1 MDIKAA
7 YELWLDSANED
18 EDLINELKGITGN
31 DEEIYERFYTE
42 LKFGTAGLRGV
53 IGAGTNRMNI
63 YTVRRATQGL
73 ANFLNKKYKNASVA
87 ISYDSRIKADL
98 FAKEAARVLAA
109 NGVKAYLSTEL
120 QPTPVV
126 SFAVRELKTQAGIM
140 VTASHN
146 PAKYN
151 GYKCYGS
158 DGCQMTDV
166 NANAVFQE
174 IESVDY
180 FNGDIK
186 LVDFEEGIKSG
197 LIEWISDD
205 LYETY
210 LDNVQAQSVN
220 PDICKGSGLK
230 VVYTPL
236 NGAGNK
242 LVRKILDRIGVEDV
256 VIVPEQEKPDGN
268 FTTCPYPNP
277 EIKEA
282 LDLGL
287 KLSEKEQPDLLLATD
302 PDSDRVGIAVKVEG
316 GYRLMTGNETG
327 IMLMNYILSSRKQ
340 NGTLPE
346 NPVAVKTIVTSK
358 LVEKVCEKYG
368 CELKNV
374 LTGFKYIGEQILL
387 LEQKH
392 EENRYVFGFE
402 ESYGY
407 LAGTYVRDK
416 DAVVASMLICE
427 MAAYYRTKG
436 KSLNDVMN
444 ELYEEFGYYIN
455 KTEAFE
461 FEGASG
467 MQKMA
472 NIMTSLRESHPT
484 EIAGFKVTNASD
496 YLNSVSKDLVAG
508 TQETIDLPK
517 SNVLAYALE
526 GGRAAIVRPSGTEPK
541 IKVYI
546 TAVGKTED
554 DAKAIADNMTKSV
567 VSTLGIE

>member
-1 MDIKAA
+1 MNIEAA
-7 YELWLDSANED
+7 YELWLGNAKED

-63 YTVRRATQGL
+63 YTVRCATQGL

-109 NGVKAYLSTEL
+109 NGVKAYLSKEL

-166 NANAVFQE
+166 NANAVFEE
-174 IESVDY
+174 IENVDY

-186 LVDFEEGIKSG
+186 LVDFDEGIRNG

-256 VIVPEQEKPDGN
+256 IIVPEQEQPDGN

-302 PDSDRVGIAVKVEG
+302 PDSDRVGIAVKVDG
-316 GYRLMTGNETG
+316 GYRLMSGNETG
-327 IMLMNYILSSRKQ
+327 IMLINYILSSRKQ

-444 ELYEEFGYYIN
+444 ELYDEFGYYIN
-455 KTEAFE
+455 ETKAFE
-461 FEGASG
+461 FEGSAG

-472 NIMTSLRESHPT
+472 AIMTSLRESYPT

-496 YLNSVSKDLVAG
+496 YLNSVSKDLTAG

-526 GGRAAIVRPSGTEPK
+526 GGGAAIVRPSGTEPK

-554 DAKAIADNMTKSV
+554 DAKAIAENMTTSV
-567 VSTLGIE
+567 VHTLGIQ